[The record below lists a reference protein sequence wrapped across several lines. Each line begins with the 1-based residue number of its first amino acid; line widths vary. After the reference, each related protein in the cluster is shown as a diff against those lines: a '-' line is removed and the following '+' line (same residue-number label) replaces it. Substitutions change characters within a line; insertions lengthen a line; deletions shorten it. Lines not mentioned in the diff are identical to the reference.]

1 MRLSFIREAE
11 LHELSEYFH
20 NFNLEMNSQSQI
32 VTAEAEFSEYS
43 PIDWFIWWACVHSR
57 GVDSNLCSP
66 QVRRLLRFLQSL
78 DIAPH

>member
-43 PIDWFIWWACVHSR
+43 QID
-57 GVDSNLCSP
+57 
-66 QVRRLLRFLQSL
+66 
-78 DIAPH
+78 